1 MRTSWGSVT
10 IYSEQ
15 NAQEAG
21 RKTGVS
27 HILDATL
34 LATTAKYA
42 HRDLMLFVAGES
54 NSCALSV
61 SAAVSKYAYL

>member
-1 MRTSWGSVT
+1 M
-10 IYSEQ
+10 
-15 NAQEAG
+15 A
-21 RKTGVS
+21 
-27 HILDATL
+27 DATL